1 MTIERLE
8 AARDIARKGGDKA
21 RLLVL
26 NDILA
31 TVRRA
36 ETAGKKKVELTESM
50 IDEALLKYRKMLKD
64 GIAQLP
70 VGAELRETYE
80 KQLSILMEFCP
91 CVVDDEAAI
100 KEMIEVALQLH
111 GVCISKKNKGMV
123 MKTLMPIFKKNHVDT
138 DVAMPLIDSMISQA
152 SE

>member
-8 AARDIARKGGDKA
+8 TERDAARKNGDKA

-70 VGAELRETYE
+70 PEAELRETYE
-80 KQLSILMEFCP
+80 SQLAILMEFCP
-91 CVVDDEAAI
+91 AVMDDEIAI
-100 KEMIEVALQLH
+100 KEMIEVALRLH
-111 GVCISKKNKGMV
+111 GISPSKKNKGLI
-123 MKTLMPIFKKNHVDT
+123 MKTLMPIFKKNYVDT
-138 DVAMPLIDSMISQA
+138 DVAMPIIDSIIFLSI
-152 SE
+152 